1 MVVFATAR
9 KLKALIIGADAGTV
23 TSDGIIADLK
33 AASVP
38 ISFADCRICPD
49 PCDEGRIY
57 SSMMHKLS

>member
-9 KLKALIIGADAGTV
+9 KLKAMVVGTNSTTVISDAV
-23 TSDGIIADLK
+23 ISDLK

-49 PCDEGRIY
+49 PCNEGALYSGVIRI
-57 SSMMHKLS
+57 S